1 MPLLVRC
8 PSCKKLLAASAKT
21 CRSKTGKGCGA
32 KIPAGMKH
40 YYLQWMGP
48 DGRTHQKSIGHLLA
62 KEARLKEAMAMNDIA
77 QGQKPFEGRKEKITF
92 NQFIDSVYQHWCDQY
107 NSSPATK
114 RHRLS
119 HIKREWGPK
128 KLSALTDRD
137 IDKYRWKMKQSGK
150 KATFNRVITVLSHL
164 FTIAMERGYL
174 KEKPIRTAKKKFRER
189 GRLRY
194 LSAEEA
200 KRLVDACTPYP
211 YLRPIVVTALNT
223 GLRRG
228 ELLGLRL
235 GENADLEGRRITLYE
250 TKNGEGRHVALNDN
264 ALEALREATMGK
276 EPGDLVFTKPD
287 GGPCNTVRYAF
298 EKACE
303 RAGLVDF
310 HFHDLRHCFASH
322 LAMSGID
329 LNTIRELLGHKDM
342 SMVMRY
348 AHLSPE
354 HQRRA
359 VEALDRAYE
368 PPEPPTSISSI
379 SVGARPNRDNYRPY
393 GHELVVVGK

>member
-1 MPLLVRC
+1 MPLMVRC

-62 KEARLKEAMAMNDIA
+62 KEARLKEAKALNDLA
-77 QGQKPFEGRKEKITF
+77 QGRRPFQTRKEETTF
-92 NQFIDSVYQHWCDQY
+92 NQFIDAVYWPWCEQY
-107 NSSPATK
+107 NRSPRTK
-114 RHRLS
+114 KHRLA
-119 HIKREWGPK
+119 HIKRQWGKK
-128 KLSALTDRD
+128 KLIALTDKDVDAFR
-137 IDKYRWKMKQSGK
+137 REMKTLGTL
-150 KATFNRVITVLSHL
+150 ATFNRVMSVLGHM
-164 FTIAMERGYL
+164 FTIALERGYIR
-174 KEKPIRTAKKKFRER
+174 EKPINTAKGRFREK

-194 LSAEEA
+194 LSTEDVNKLIEA
-200 KRLVDACTPYP
+200 C
-211 YLRPIVVTALNT
+211 PIYVQRIVIVALNT

-228 ELLGLRL
+228 ELLGLRI
-235 GENADLEGRRITLYE
+235 GDNVDLEGRRITLHE

-264 ALEALREATMGK
+264 ALGALREAARDK
-276 EPGDLVFTKPD
+276 EAGDPIFTRPD
-287 GGPCNTVRYAF
+287 GSPCKSVRLAF
-298 EKACE
+298 EGACK

-322 LAMSGID
+322 LAMSGVD
-329 LNTIRELLGHKDM
+329 LHTIRELLGHKSL

-348 AHLSPE
+348 AHLSPG

-359 VEALDRAYE
+359 VETLDKAFGSPEDPITISHLSVVAL
-368 PPEPPTSISSI
+368 
-379 SVGARPNRDNYRPY
+379 PNRPDCAHK
-393 GHELVVVGK
+393 GHSVAAVAN